1 MGERLSGLPN
11 SPNDTR
17 ANQRRGLLVFLA
29 LLFAF
34 CNLLDNDVKPPP
46 GQYQTINIPGG
57 SLRVSRGSCEAV
69 DLLVIENRAT
79 VAVRNMRNVWQNVYP
94 IETITVDASPVVM
107 SVNPTTSAGQ
117 ANGIYHP
124 AERWIELRCEKELV
138 IEAEIYHAIAHR
150 LGIFC
155 WKTIGHGVR
164 LDCNP
169 G

>member
-1 MGERLSGLPN
+1 MSESPN
-11 SPNDTR
+11 GPNDTR
-17 ANQRRGLLVFLA
+17 PNQRRGLLVILA
-29 LLFAF
+29 VLLAS
-34 CNLLDNDVKPPP
+34 CNLFNNEAKPPP
-46 GQYQTINIPGG
+46 GEYHTINIPGG
-57 SLRVSRGSCEAV
+57 SLRVSRGSCEEV

-79 VAVRNMRNVWQNVYP
+79 VAVWNMRNVWQNAYP

-124 AERWIELRCEKELV
+124 AERWIELRCEKEAV

-155 WKTIGHGVR
+155 WKSIGHGVT